1 MPRICL
7 LALIGLPGAG
17 KSSLC
22 DWLLSQQSAHRGR
35 YIVHLCYDDL
45 LDTRLA
51 YRDQRALVFRIL
63 EQLISAIYGAGEW
76 PAEVPRT
83 TSPDSSNAD
92 YIILCDDN
100 FYYRSMRYKLHQL
113 CRSEGCTYGQIYVA
127 SSLTS
132 CLQNNSLRTGNTRV
146 PDHVIRQM
154 HDRLE
159 LPSAAA
165 WEGDTL
171 TVCDVHSEAMRLP
184 VVGFLN
190 TLLEKTTGETQPQV
204 AVESQPHTQSG
215 AHRLDLL
222 LRARIKTIIEGL
234 AEPSERQEASGRLN
248 GRRKQILTHFRAEDD
263 GMQTDLNCYVNLLN

>member
-7 LALIGLPGAG
+7 VVLIGLPGAG

-22 DWLLSQQSAHRGR
+22 DWLLSQQSAHRGS
-35 YIVHLCYDDL
+35 YTVHLCYDDF

-51 YRDQRALVFRIL
+51 YKDQRAFVFRIL
-63 EQLISAIYGAGEW
+63 QQLISAIHGAADW
-76 PAEVPRT
+76 PAEVPLI
-83 TSPDSSNAD
+83 TSSDSNAD
-92 YIILCDDN
+92 YIIMCDDN

-113 CRSEGCTYGQIYVA
+113 CRSEGCIYGQIYVA
-127 SSLTS
+127 SSLMS
-132 CLQNNSLRTGNTRV
+132 CLQNNSLRSGNTRV

-154 HDRLE
+154 EDRLE
-159 LPSAAA
+159 VPSAAG
-165 WEGDTL
+165 WECDTL
-171 TVCDVHSEAMRLP
+171 TVCDVNSEATRLS

-190 TLLEKTTGETQPQV
+190 TLWKKTSEEMTQVSVVQ
-204 AVESQPHTQSG
+204 SQPHTQSG

-234 AEPSERQEASGRLN
+234 TEPGERQEASGRLN